1 MKKIQQIGTR
11 ILLPAISATIL
22 FSIIL
27 YFVAVSIV
35 NHMVEDNL
43 SQIARSK
50 FGDIANSEKRIAD
63 KMLAQAALFSRAAA
77 VQEAYAT
84 AYQGDLNEADDPHM
98 ETARKQLRDYF
109 ASIEKGYRGAFNN
122 NALQLHFHVPPARSL
137 LRLWKKD
144 QHQSDDLSAFRPTVE
159 TISGGSHQPITG
171 IEIGRG
177 GFAIRGI
184 APVVADNGKFL
195 GSVESL
201 SSYDPLV
208 KYSVSNDKEYI
219 AVYMNKEF
227 LPIATKLQDATK
239 NPVTGD
245 QFVFVSSTNKQ
256 ITDSIMTT
264 ALLAAG
270 QSGIKSARV
279 GDYFATASPIQ
290 DFSGKQ
296 IGVTVYVYNAGH
308 LYARVKQIQWRI
320 AILCIILLAAIGFP
334 LFFST
339 RSVVTPIN
347 RTVLMLKDIAQGE
360 GDLTKRLEIIKKDEI
375 GELAGWFNTFLDK
388 LQGIMRKIADNTRI
402 IDRSSEEF
410 SEIAIQLSNGAG
422 DTSARATNVSASA
435 EEMSA
440 NLNSVAAA
448 MEESATNINVV
459 ATATE
464 EMSATINE
472 IAQNAEKARTVADQ
486 AVQKASMAS
495 GQMETLNQA
504 ATGIGKVV
512 ETITEISEQVNLL
525 ALNATIEAARAGEAG
540 KGFAV
545 VANEIKELAKQ
556 TSAATLEIKAKI
568 ENIQGSTD
576 GTVRGIGEISEVI
589 HSVNEIV
596 GTIATAVEEQSAATS
611 EIASNVAQASQGI
624 QEVNEN
630 VNQSST
636 VAGEISNDIAAVNQS
651 SGEMAESSD
660 QVRNSAESL
669 RQMAAELNAIVSSF
683 KVGDPRS

>member
-1 MKKIQQIGTR
+1 MKKMQKIGTR

-22 FSIIL
+22 FSIAL
-27 YFVAVSIV
+27 YFVALSIV
-35 NHMVEDNL
+35 DNMVEDNL
-43 SQIARSK
+43 NRIARSK
-50 FGDIANSEKRIAD
+50 VADISINEKRIAD

-77 VQEAYAT
+77 VQEAYAA
-84 AYQGDLNEADDPHM
+84 AYQGDLNKADDAHM
-98 ETARKQLRDYF
+98 EAARKQLRDYF
-109 ASIEKGYRGAFNN
+109 ASIEKGYRETNQGND
-122 NALQLHFHVPPARSL
+122 LRLHFHVPPARSL

-144 QHQSDDLSAFRPTVE
+144 QHKSDDLSTFRPTVA
-159 TISGGSHQPITG
+159 TISNGNHQPITG

-184 APVVADNGKFL
+184 APVVADDGKFL

-201 SSYDPLV
+201 SSYASLV

-227 LPIATKLQDATK
+227 LPIATQLQDATK
-239 NPVTGD
+239 NPIIGD
-245 QFVFVSSTNKQ
+245 QFVFVSSTNNQ
-256 ITDSIMTT
+256 ITDPIVTT
-264 ALLAAG
+264 DLLTQG
-270 QSGIKSARV
+270 QSGVKSTKI
-279 GDYFATASPIQ
+279 GDYFTTASPIQ

-296 IGVTVYVYNAGH
+296 IGVMVYIYNAGH
-308 LYARVKQIQWRI
+308 LYGRVNQIQWGI
-320 AILCIILLAAIGFP
+320 ATLCLILLAAIGVP

-339 RSVVTPIN
+339 RSVVKPIN
-347 RTVLMLKDIAQGE
+347 RTILMLRDIAQGE

-388 LQGIMRKIADNTRI
+388 LQGMIRRIADNTRA

-410 SEIAIQLSNGAG
+410 SEIAIQLSSGAG
-422 DTSARATNVSASA
+422 DTSSRATNVSASA

-486 AVQKASMAS
+486 AVQKAGMAS
-495 GQMETLNQA
+495 SQMDTLNQA

-576 GTVRGIGEISEVI
+576 GTVRGISEISEVI
-589 HSVNEIV
+589 RNVNEIV

-651 SGEMAESSD
+651 SGEIADSSD
-660 QVRNSAESL
+660 KVRNSAESL

-683 KVGDPRS
+683 KVGDARS